1 MVGQGLAIVVGLG
14 SIALYGAAFFFPE
27 IHRKHDFFWSGV
39 GLFYALVLWLNGDQ
53 SSPTEILGHCASISL
68 MGWWGWQTLTLRRR
82 RTPLA
87 LQTPFTEDSWPS
99 FRREMAE
106 LGLAFLRQTSLG
118 RWLLRPRKGS
128 MPSAQ
133 SDDAQRQLRA
143 SALKDVEYEFLDDL
157 ATVETASSPS
167 PAALTIPVNS
177 RRADPS
183 PSPRP
188 KPQGSSRVRRGQALL
203 GWARDWGRSLTASK
217 PKRPVIDIPPRPPRS
232 PEKISAA
239 PRAEPSL
246 PISSGSG
253 AKPISDSTED
263 QPSQESGQD

>member
-1 MVGQGLAIVVGLG
+1 MIGQGLAIVVGLG
-14 SIALYGAAFFFPE
+14 SMALYGAAFFFPE
-27 IHRKHDFFWSGV
+27 VHRKHDFFWSGV

-53 SSPTEILGHCASISL
+53 SSPTELLGHCASISL

-99 FRREMAE
+99 FRREMAD

-118 RWLLRPRKGS
+118 RWLLRPRQGAT
-128 MPSAQ
+128 PSPQSDAQ
-133 SDDAQRQLRA
+133 SQLRA

-167 PAALTIPVNS
+167 PTTLTIPLTS
-177 RRADPS
+177 RQAAPS
-183 PSPRP
+183 ASPRP
-188 KPQGSSRVRRGQALL
+188 KPQASSRVRQGQALL
-203 GWARDWGRSLTASK
+203 GWARDLGRSLTASK

-232 PEKISAA
+232 LEQTSPA

-246 PISSGSG
+246 PIPSGSG
-253 AKPISDSTED
+253 AEPIADSSSD
-263 QPSQESGQD
+263 QPYQESAQD